1 MGGVGARADTVSAS
15 ADALAAGSPRPDA
28 SIRGRIQG
36 IVGTVFVVGAICFG
50 AAALWSRR
58 EEFASALASLSAI
71 GITLSAAFSLVGVFL
86 SAQVWMR
93 SIRAVGGTFDP
104 MSARNVFFATQV
116 GKYLP
121 GLAWPYLAQLRFA
134 GRFGL
139 PKTTMAAG
147 QAVFLAIHLS
157 TGAALSCLA
166 LPWLVATDRVP
177 DAYLVVLAPA
187 AALALALHP
196 RILRAVVN
204 GLVLRHRPDVLSV
217 DSGSIIRAIGWMNA
231 VWFLYGAA
239 LAALVVPITA
249 DPDHALLL
257 CLGGFAFAW
266 VVGFWSSSHLPGRAR
281 EVVLIGVLSALVSP
295 VQAAAVAVASRVI
308 MTMVDLGLG
317 AVAATAARRDL
328 ARDRANT
335 TPSQKDSVDVS

>member
-1 MGGVGARADTVSAS
+1 M
-15 ADALAAGSPRPDA
+15 
-28 SIRGRIQG
+28 
-36 IVGTVFVVGAICFG
+36 VGAICFG

-166 LPWLVATDRVP
+166 LPWLVTTDRVP

-266 VVGFWSSSHLPGRAR
+266 VVGFLVIVAPAGAGAR